1 MEDSKPKKQGFYT
14 RGFTTFVI
22 VMTFLT
28 LLTSGTILFFSPRGR
43 VANWTDWAVLG
54 ASKEQWASV
63 HYTAATLFLIIAA
76 LHIFFNWKVLLGY
89 LRLKRVEGIR
99 LKKELI
105 AALVVSALFIAG
117 PLIGFPP
124 FGNFINTHEDIKDYW
139 DRVTEQKQAP
149 IPHAEDMPLTELA
162 ALVDMPVEDLVT
174 SLREKGLVIDSSSM
188 TLVDLARGTGLAP
201 SDIYA
206 LVVPREKHV
215 EESVPHEST
224 GRGLGRMTVEQF
236 CESEGLSTQAVIAA
250 LRQRGLEAT
259 PSSSLRQL
267 AQSQQMR
274 PGELVS
280 LIRQSMGDV
289 H

>member
-1 MEDSKPKKQGFYT
+1 MEDRKPKKQSFYT

-22 VMTFLT
+22 VMTFLI

-63 HYTAATLFLIIAA
+63 HYTAATLFLVIAA
-76 LHIFFNWKVLLGY
+76 LHISFNWKVLLGY
-89 LRLKRVEGIR
+89 LRLKRVEGVR

-105 AALVVSALFIAG
+105 AALVVSAIFVAG
-117 PLIGFPP
+117 PLTGFPP
-124 FGNFINTHEDIKDYW
+124 FGNFINAHEDVKDYW

-162 ALVDMPVEDLVT
+162 ALIDMPIEDLVST
-174 SLREKGLVIDSSSM
+174 LREKGFAVDRSSM
-188 TLVDLARGTGLAP
+188 TLADLASGTGLAP

-206 LVVPREKHV
+206 LVLPQEKRL
-215 EESVPHEST
+215 ESAPLEQSN
-224 GRGLGRMTVEQF
+224 GRGLGRMTVAQF
-236 CESEGLSTQAVIAA
+236 CESEGLSTQAVLAA
-250 LRQRGLEAT
+250 LRQRGLRAT
-259 PSSSLRQL
+259 PDSSLRQL
-267 AQSQQMR
+267 AQSRHMR

-280 LIRQSMGDV
+280 LIRQSMGV
-289 H
+289 AH

>member
-1 MEDSKPKKQGFYT
+1 MEDRKPKKQSFYT

-63 HYTAATLFLIIAA
+63 HYTAATLFLVIAA

-89 LRLKRVEGIR
+89 LRLKRVEGVR

-105 AALVVSALFIAG
+105 AALVVSAVFVAG
-117 PLIGFPP
+117 PLTGFPP
-124 FGNFINTHEDIKDYW
+124 FGNFINAHEDIKDYW
-139 DRVTEQKQAP
+139 DRVTEQQQAP

-162 ALVDMPVEDLVT
+162 SLIDMPVEDLLST
-174 SLREKGLVIDSSSM
+174 LREKGFVIDSSSM
-188 TLVDLARGTGLAP
+188 TLAELAGGAGLAP

-206 LVVPREKHV
+206 LVLPQEKHA
-215 EESVPHEST
+215 EPAPPEST
-224 GRGLGRMTVEQF
+224 GRGLGRMTVDQF
-236 CESEGLSTQAVIAA
+236 CESEGLSVQAVIAA
-250 LRQRGLEAT
+250 LRRQGVKAN
-259 PSSSLRQL
+259 PNSSLRQL
-267 AQSQQMR
+267 AQSRQMR

-280 LIRQSMGDV
+280 LIRQSMGDAR
-289 H
+289 